1 MCQTLFSGAKVQK
14 IHAAETFVNKKI
26 QNVYHRDYE
35 YTKIIRQ
42 PDANTPD
49 CRIHIIPNLLSFILP
64 ERIRSSLQ
72 YSDLWEKGG
81 S

>member
-35 YTKIIRQ
+35 YTKNNPTTRRKYAGL
-42 PDANTPD
+42 PDSYYPK
-49 CRIHIIPNLLSFILP
+49 SFILYLAGTYP
-64 ERIRSSLQ
+64 LFITIS
-72 YSDLWEKGG
+72 
-81 S
+81 